1 MYMQP
6 IVPVTE
12 MRGRSRATGLKLA
25 AGIAAL
31 GVAAVAMPVYWAVL
45 AAWLLIAGFIRG
57 TIGAAQQ
64 AYDCLLFAGEEV
76 LGR

>member
-31 GVAAVAMPVYWAVL
+31 GATAVVMPIYWAVT
-45 AAWLLIAGFIRG
+45 AAWLVTAGFIRG

-64 AYDCLLFAGEEV
+64 AYDCVLFAGEEV
-76 LGR
+76 VGR

>member
-31 GVAAVAMPVYWAVL
+31 GVAAVVMPIYWAVT
-45 AAWLLIAGFIRG
+45 AAWLVTVGFIRG
-57 TIGAAQQ
+57 TIDAAQQ
-64 AYDCLLFAGEEV
+64 AYDCLLFAGEDV

>member
-12 MRGRSRATGLKLA
+12 PRGRSRATGFKLA

-31 GVAAVAMPVYWAVL
+31 GTTEVAMPIYWAL
-45 AAWLLIAGFIRG
+45 MAAWLLIAGLIRG
-57 TIGAAQQ
+57 TVGAAQQ
-64 AYDCLLFAGEEV
+64 VYECVLFAGEEV
-76 LGR
+76 VGR